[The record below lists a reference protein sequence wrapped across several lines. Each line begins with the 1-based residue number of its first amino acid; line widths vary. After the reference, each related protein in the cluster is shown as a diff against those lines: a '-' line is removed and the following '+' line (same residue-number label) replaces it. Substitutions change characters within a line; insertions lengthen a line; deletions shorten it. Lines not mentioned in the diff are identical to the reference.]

1 LAIDI
6 RFCYARDLAME
17 MVFESDS
24 ALMKLTFQIVH
35 ASLVLSC
42 LKVYVVEYMMWYLFY
57 IIFYIINIVSM

>member
-1 LAIDI
+1 
-6 RFCYARDLAME
+6 ME

-42 LKVYVVEYMMWYLFY
+42 LKVYVVEYMIWYLFY